1 MCPVLLLDVST
12 RTRCKDLPPFAFLE
26 VPESQEDI
34 LIVHSVVRGVVILG
48 AADSLMCNTPVL
60 LYYEVFSIHV
70 SFFNNSCDL

>member
-26 VPESQEDI
+26 VPESQKDI
-34 LIVHSVVRGVVILG
+34 LIVHSVVRGVVIFG

-60 LYYEVFSIHV
+60 LYYEILSIHV